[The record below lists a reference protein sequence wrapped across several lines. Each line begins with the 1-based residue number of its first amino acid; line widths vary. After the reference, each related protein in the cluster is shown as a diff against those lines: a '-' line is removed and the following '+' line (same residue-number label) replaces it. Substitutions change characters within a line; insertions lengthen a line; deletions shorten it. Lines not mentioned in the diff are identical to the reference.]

1 MQVKIDKLEPTK
13 LRLTIT
19 ADQKLLDDTRQA
31 VLQRLSQEVKVPG
44 FRPGK
49 APFTVIEK
57 QVDQTALQ
65 SEFVEQ
71 AVNQLYAKA
80 VEQENLRPVAQ
91 PSIALTKF
99 VPFTTLEFSAE
110 VEAVG
115 DIKLAD
121 YKKVKLDFKEPA
133 VTAEDVN
140 EVIENLRERGA
151 TKVEI
156 NRAAKNGDE
165 VTIDFKGTDAKTGE
179 PIAGADGQDYP
190 LVLGSGN
197 LIPGFEEALIGIKKA
212 ENKDFEL
219 TFPKDYGVKD
229 LQNRKV
235 KFAVNAKDVKELAKP
250 KLDDK
255 FAATVGPF
263 NTVKEL
269 KDDIKRQLEIERRQE
284 ARRQY
289 DNELLEKIAAKSEVA
304 IPSSLIEE
312 EIDRIE
318 EDEKRNLVY
327 RGQTWQEHL
336 KEEGVSEEE
345 HRERQR
351 EGAILRVKAGLILG
365 DIAQAE
371 DISITPEELE
381 IRIQLLKGQYPDE
394 AMQQELDK
402 PENRRDIH
410 SRMMTEKTL
419 DKLRGYATAK

>member
-1 MQVKIDKLEPTK
+1 MQVTKEQLEPTK
-13 LRLTIT
+13 LKLTII

-31 VLQRLSQEVKVPG
+31 VLQRLSQNVKVPG

-49 APFTVIEK
+49 APLTVVEK
-57 QVDQTALQ
+57 QIDQAALQ
-65 SEFVEQ
+65 SEVVEE

-80 VEQENLRPVAQ
+80 VEQENLRPVAP

-115 DIKLAD
+115 DVKLPD
-121 YKKVKLDFKEPA
+121 YKKIKLEFTESE
-133 VTAEDVN
+133 VTDEDVSS
-140 EVIENLRERGA
+140 VLENLRQRGA
-151 TKVEI
+151 QKSPVK
-156 NRAAKNGDE
+156 RAAKDGDE
-165 VTIDFKGTDAKTGE
+165 VTIDFKGTDAETKE

-197 LIPGFEEALIGIKKA
+197 FIPGFETEVVGLKPGATKEFVI
-212 ENKDFEL
+212 
-219 TFPKDYGVKD
+219 TFPKDYSVQD
-229 LQNRKV
+229 LQNRKA
-235 KFAVNAKDVKELAKP
+235 KFAVTVKDVQELQLP

-255 FAATVGPF
+255 FASSVGPF
-263 NTVKEL
+263 KKLDEL

-289 DNELLEKIAAKSEVA
+289 DNQLLEKIANKSEA
-304 IPSSLIEE
+304 DIPDSLIEE

-318 EDEKRNLVY
+318 EEEKRNLVY

-336 KEEGVSEEE
+336 KEEGVTAEE
-345 HRERQR
+345 HREKQR
-351 EGAILRVKAGLILG
+351 EGATLRIKAGLVLG
-365 DIAQAE
+365 EIAGKE
-371 DISITPEELE
+371 DVTVTPEELE

-394 AMQQELDK
+394 AMQKELDK

-419 DKLRGYATAK
+419 DKLREYATAK